1 MKAEDFL
8 GEAPSAPSAED
19 FLGAE
24 PPGTLSGT
32 WNSVKRG
39 ALAAG
44 QSVDAVSLAMAANLS
59 ESAKQEPER
68 VTRETAEDPKPSR
81 DQIAKVWGE
90 DKADR
95 VYTIAL
101 KKWLERAAG
110 REERLQNNRRFSEAV
125 DSRTVPGLVAS
136 IARNQGKI
144 DALPQTVG
152 KEAFDRAD
160 GLGESLAA
168 VAKHPVDSIAGIA
181 AESIPASTPSLALG
195 IVGSAAGPLGT
206 AAGAGSGSFAT
217 EYASTILQELQ
228 QAGADFQKPET
239 VAALL
244 QDPKRLA
251 EFQSKAVRR
260 GVPVAV
266 FDALSAGLA
275 GRLLRAPA
283 KGAVHKL
290 AHGAAEVG
298 IQGALGGAG
307 EAAGSVVAGDKID
320 GKAVLA
326 EILGEVGS
334 GSVEIATGVARDRLD
349 TGRNVP
355 ESAKT
360 LRAQQKQL
368 TEGRRAAQMFPAG
381 TPEIDLPPG
390 MQRLETER
398 GVFHFNPAK
407 VSADQVRALSAA
419 GRENEILGF
428 GPVSK
433 PEAIA
438 RAEKTGEPL
447 VSVTERAADG
457 TEIKTS
463 VATTGTAA
471 AQAAALEAAKSPGS
485 TVQVE
490 PVAGVPAERRGNFVE
505 DLLKKDAASAKSQQE
520 LIAREQLERAARQAD
535 LAEKRGRFDGRIAVA
550 RETIANPEA
559 TFAEVKGALESV
571 KFYAED
577 NSLGL
582 AQEQRE
588 QAAKAQ
594 AILSKRLDIMQA
606 AEDAQR
612 DQEALARRT
621 AAEAATKE
629 KAARVRADRE
639 RIDMIETTGRDE
651 SGKIVDLTK
660 VPEDQLA
667 AILPEDEGLTPEQI
681 TAEFERRAREE
692 ERAAAQSD
700 TGLNYTLRDLFL
712 GKKAALRDA
721 GLRAPLRLLSPEVAR
736 REGGP
741 GGEHAAMRERTGGF
755 RYFADTGLAEDRL
768 AETLRELGFDA
779 PDTAAAYSLV
789 ERVLGGEDVRP
800 TRAGGDEQLNRI
812 DFAAGI
818 YDGAENE
825 ANRQKYPFA
834 PRQARSLYETKRA
847 QTKAEEEISAS
858 QGEPRPLGDRLNDIE
873 ARMARGAIDRDRA
886 ARAVNRFIEITE
898 EHKGRWPALFNRKGK
913 HTSVEIT
920 RDEALALQRAVRAF
934 DAGGKFVFPSEE
946 LGTRVM
952 TYFATEARPG
962 PVATLTDA
970 EATREINAL
979 RSAFPALTRD
989 YDIELGLVEGELK
1002 KRGFKG
1008 NVPEG
1013 VEAAIARLRGKRA
1026 LIVLAA
1032 RAWRDRAKGAALFTH
1047 ELAHAFLDTLTPE
1060 TRGLL
1065 RQLYEQ
1071 ETQDRT
1077 GPLFTDGQPNTEIAF
1092 LPEQFEPAR
1101 LKTDPDLAFKEWF
1114 AERTARLNA
1123 DWAQGRIDATEHSLM
1138 RRIMQQ
1144 LRETLRRVW
1153 SALAE
1158 RDGVDPDSEL
1168 FTAAFRRFLESG
1180 ADAAAGR
1187 EAGTAYAAQ
1196 KKAQFAQGLL
1206 ALDTPAGVA
1215 LPDEI
1220 RNLSPRWQ
1228 DKFLRFDSSLDKA
1241 LYYAGGDGQ
1250 TAVRAKVIDS
1260 LSEQTGL
1267 STGQIAT
1274 LARRLREKIAPLARN
1289 TASNGTLRVP
1299 ALMRQDAAA
1308 LTGVEFATRPEQGP
1322 PDGGAPFLTK
1332 DQFSEASDDAIKSEH
1347 ARVSKIITGKAKK
1360 LSINLRQDLYRL
1372 RVQLTEEAA
1381 RRNMPSLD
1389 TAGKNAAADALVAK
1403 TIKTAGEI
1411 EREQAAA
1418 KPPAP
1423 PPEKQPAVDAD
1434 KIIAEAPRVTPI
1446 PKIDRRE
1453 ALVSELKRG
1462 RAMRDEG
1469 DRTGNDIAEAEG
1481 RRIVRQAT
1489 ERLDEEFPGWEKKEK
1504 PAAPEPVVEA
1514 AAEPS
1519 EPSPFKPE
1527 ETEPPLPVRKAK
1539 TDELYGHSATQPPAI
1554 ARTWKRVRE
1563 LIAGVRGAVPEL
1575 PAFPAAK
1582 WNAADSF
1589 IRKHGAGFYNRV
1601 KEGLRTLKSG
1611 NDYIQK
1617 TAEEQV
1623 ARVIRPLVEAGG
1635 KFDASDYAR
1644 LRRRQEQAR
1653 RLRAEN
1659 RTVPAAVLAEI
1670 QALNSRMESSPYVL
1684 FNRLVLL
1691 LDLNWRQQNLKDSQ
1705 GNPIRLPSGLNQAE
1719 ITAELQRLGER
1730 VAASPHA
1737 ALIETAVREH
1747 TALVG
1752 RIAEEMKTRELLAAD
1767 HLANPYYF
1775 PHLTLEVNRGG
1786 EIEQRELTPS
1796 RVRPGT
1802 EADFRGYLVDPV
1814 GSLKPIETDYLRAMY
1829 YHLVQVGAHN
1839 FKADAVRDFFRP
1851 YDIKKQVEDRAKK
1864 LTRERGTPV
1873 SWEQA
1878 FHEEFAPEG
1887 YVLYGTDSRD
1897 AFPSITVNRDALAR
1911 RLGVM
1916 LTSEDLHRQLE
1927 QLGLKG
1933 VKLLPQDLAETLQQG
1948 ARETWILPA
1957 RVADALRGIADR
1969 QNHTDSAL
1977 EAAMKWSLGKWK
1989 QWKLFIPWNHVR
2001 YEYGNIVADLEKLFS
2016 ASPSTFRQLP
2026 AAAKEIRAFWLGG
2039 EPSADLRAA
2048 LKEGVINA
2056 ITAQEMNQL
2065 QRLRAFEAFETR
2077 AEKVVRQ
2084 VKARGSSILTQPVTN
2099 ALGLGDLSSVELSAM
2114 REAITRYANFK
2125 ANLEAIR
2132 NGARPYYGGAYWRDI
2147 EAIADSSPGAKDA
2160 NERKAAQISKST
2172 FGDYGDLSV
2181 MGEQVRAKFIPFYS
2195 WMEVNFKYHAN
2206 LLRNLRD
2213 MVATGDLSSGKARA
2227 QAARTIGTA
2236 AAGFTA
2242 RAAGAVLLRLALPY
2256 IAVAMWNNSGD
2267 REDLEKE
2274 LSEEDRRR
2282 FHVIL
2287 GKDDEGKVLVVY
2299 GNTALN
2305 DVTRWFSGQRF
2316 AQNMAGWMNGKTDFP
2331 TAFSA
2336 WADNLAPDLANNIAG
2351 GFGPWAKIPYTLASK
2366 KSTFPDVTDQRTVP
2380 AYDMRRNI
2388 LAQMTDDFTAD
2399 QVEKIVS
2406 KDYYASKDTG
2416 DWAKQLI
2423 LQVRQRD
2430 PEAWAFYEIKDKAS
2444 GFVEQRTGQ
2453 KRDSSY
2459 DAPDQQ
2465 VLRNFRRAIY
2475 RGDVEAATQFYLRL
2489 LDYGYTAERFKA
2501 SIRAQDPLSAVPKE
2515 LRREFVDGLD
2525 TRDRAQLSRAYEFY
2539 QRMQGAQGR
2548 EKALFPSERWGE
2560 RGAQLYRAQPRV
2572 DLVRQQVEGSGQM
2585 TSEELTEKADRAL
2598 RDSLKNSR

>member
-59 ESAKQEPER
+59 ASAKEEPER

-90 DKADR
+90 AEADR
-95 VYTIAL
+95 VYTLAL

-125 DSRTVPGLVAS
+125 DSRIVPGLVAS

-181 AESIPASTPSLALG
+181 AESIPASAPSLGLG

-206 AAGAGSGSFAT
+206 AAGAGAGSFAT

-251 EFQSKAVRR
+251 AFQSKAVRR

-307 EAAGSVVAGDKID
+307 EAAGSVAAGDKID

-360 LRAQQKQL
+360 LHEQQKQL
-368 TEGRRAAQMFPAG
+368 LAGRRPAMMFPKG
-381 TPEIDLPPG
+381 TAEIALPEG
-390 MQRLETER
+390 MQRVENER
-398 GVFHFNPAK
+398 GVFHYNPEK
-407 VSADQVRALSAA
+407 VTADQIRTLSAD
-419 GRENEILGF
+419 GRENEILGL
-428 GPVSK
+428 GPISK
-433 PEAIA
+433 TIA
-438 RAEKTGEPL
+438 MDRAKKDGEQL
-447 VSVTERAADG
+447 VAVTERTRDG
-457 TEIKTS
+457 TEVKLSI
-463 VATTGTAA
+463 GTNVTAPL
-471 AQAAALEAAKSPGS
+471 QVAALEASKSPGS
-485 TVQVE
+485 KIAVE
-490 PVAGVPAERRGNFVE
+490 EIAPMIEDRRGNFVE

-520 LIAREQLERAARQAD
+520 LVAREQLERAARQAD

-594 AILSKRLDIMQA
+594 AILSKRLDTMQA

-639 RIDMIETTGRDE
+639 RIDLIETTGRDE

-779 PDTAAAYSLV
+779 SDTAAAYSLV
-789 ERVLGGEDVRP
+789 ERALGGEDVRP
-800 TRAGGDEQLNRI
+800 TRAGEEEQLEYAAAARRGDPLTSRLTEDLLNQTVETVRI
-812 DFAAGI
+812 
-818 YDGAENE
+818 GAN
-825 ANRQKYPFA
+825 
-834 PRQARSLYETKRA
+834 
-847 QTKAEEEISAS
+847 
-858 QGEPRPLGDRLNDIE
+858 PRPGNPLESFQGKSLRNDALNENVRVVRD
-873 ARMARGAIDRDRA
+873 AVRKPAAIMRDLRA
-886 ARAVNRFIEITE
+886 ARIGAQLPDIIRTMRRVANE
-898 EHKGRWPALFNRKGK
+898 ADNDNRKGVSIERFIAAANVDGEIIPVRITARRVQGQGLNLYHIEPLINEK
-913 HTSVEIT
+913 PTRGAQTTVESKSTPSVLSSDRPLTVRELLPDVKTQTDGTST
-920 RDEALALQRAVRAF
+920 AA
-934 DAGGKFVFPSEE
+934 
-946 LGTRVM
+946 
-952 TYFATEARPG
+952 FATPKVKQSIE
-962 PVATLTDA
+962 ATLSDA
-970 EATREINAL
+970 EASREIGAL

-989 YDIELGLVEGELK
+989 YDIELGLVDGELR

-1013 VEAAIARLRGKRA
+1013 VQAAIARLRGQRA
-1026 LIVLAA
+1026 VIVLAA

-1060 TRGLL
+1060 TRSLL

-1196 KKAQFAQGLL
+1196 KKAQFA
-1206 ALDTPAGVA
+1206 T
-1215 LPDEI
+1215 EY
-1220 RNLSPRWQ
+1220 S
-1228 DKFLRFDSSLDKA
+1228 
-1241 LYYAGGDGQ
+1241 
-1250 TAVRAKVIDS
+1250 
-1260 LSEQTGL
+1260 
-1267 STGQIAT
+1267 
-1274 LARRLREKIAPLARN
+1274 
-1289 TASNGTLRVP
+1289 
-1299 ALMRQDAAA
+1299 
-1308 LTGVEFATRPEQGP
+1308 GP
-1322 PDGGAPFLTK
+1322 PDGGAPFLTR
-1332 DQFSEASDDAIKSEH
+1332 DQFGEVSDDAIKAEH
-1347 ARVSKIITGKAKK
+1347 ARVSRLITSQGKK
-1360 LSINLRQDLYRL
+1360 LSLNLRQDLIRL
-1372 RVQLTEEAA
+1372 RSQLEEEAGN
-1381 RRNMPSLD
+1381 RNLPPLD
-1389 TAGKNAAADALVAK
+1389 TAGKKAAADALVAK

-1423 PPEKQPAVDAD
+1423 TPGKQPAVDAD

-1527 ETEPPLPVRKAK
+1527 ETEPSLPVRNGKA
-1539 TDELYGHSATQPPAI
+1539 DEAFGHSSYEPAAI

-1611 NDYIQK
+1611 NDFIQK

-1623 ARVIRPLVEAGG
+1623 ARVIRPLIEAGNPISADDH
-1635 KFDASDYAR
+1635 KR
-1644 LRRRQEQAR
+1644 LRKRKEQYR
-1653 RLRAEN
+1653 RLKAEG
-1659 RTVPAAVLAEI
+1659 REMPRGAAVEMD
-1670 QALNSRMESSPYVL
+1670 ALQRRIETHPYGL
-1684 FNRLVLL
+1684 FNKLVYF

-1814 GSLKPIETDYLRAMY
+1814 GSVKPIETDYLRAMY

-1897 AFPSITVNRDALAR
+1897 AFPSITVNHDALAR

-2132 NGARPYYGGAYWRDI
+2132 NGARPYHGGAYWRDI

-2430 PEAWAFYEIKDKAS
+2430 PGAWAFYEIKDKAS

-2501 SIRAQDPLSAVPKE
+2501 SIRAQDPLSSVPKE

-2560 RGAQLYRAQPRV
+2560 RGAQLYRTQPRV